1 MEVENSM
8 SMRGLIVAAALGCL
22 CVAAP
27 AGQSFAADCPVGS
40 QQTLSGKLMAP
51 VDDGAGGWTV
61 MPLEFKPCAVFQLRG
76 KGKLPASCDLFKR
89 FSATGT
95 VRKQDGSIE
104 LVVASIRC
112 S

>member
-1 MEVENSM
+1 M
-8 SMRGLIVAAALGCL
+8 STRGLIVAAALGCL

-27 AGQSFAADCPVGS
+27 AERSFAADCPVGS
-40 QQTLSGKLMAP
+40 QQTLSGTLMAP
-51 VDDGAGGWTV
+51 SDDGAGGWTV
-61 MPLEFKPCAVFQLRG
+61 MPLEFKPCAVLHLRG
-76 KGKLPASCDLFKR
+76 KGKLPAGCDMLKR

-95 VRKQDGSIE
+95 VRKQDGFIE